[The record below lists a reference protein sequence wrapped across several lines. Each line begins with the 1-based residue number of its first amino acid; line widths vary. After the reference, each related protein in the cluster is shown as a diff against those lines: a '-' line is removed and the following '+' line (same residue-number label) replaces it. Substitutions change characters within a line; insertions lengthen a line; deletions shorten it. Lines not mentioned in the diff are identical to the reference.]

1 MQHALIRK
9 LESYETLSD
18 KDRRALNA
26 LVPKIRQVGAHV
38 DLAREGDPPDN
49 IHLILN
55 GFACR
60 YKVLADGKRQIM
72 AYLVPGDFC
81 DLNVFILDQMD
92 HNIGTISQCQVA
104 DIPREAIEEI
114 TANYPLITRAF
125 WWCAL
130 VDEAVLREWLVNM
143 GARAADERI
152 AHLLCE
158 LHARLEAV
166 GHSKDDS
173 YAFPFTQTDIADTMG
188 LSNVHVHRTLR
199 DLRAM
204 GLITLKHRVLTILDV
219 ERLKDF
225 CKFNANYL
233 HLKNARWIDRRSVN
247 WPSQLQG
254 G

>member
-18 KDRRALNA
+18 KDLRALNA
-26 LVPKIRQVGAHV
+26 LVPRIRQVGARV
-38 DLAREGDPPDN
+38 DLASEGDPPDN
-49 IHLILN
+49 VHLVLD

-60 YKVLADGKRQIM
+60 YKVLADGSRQIM

-92 HNIGTISQCQVA
+92 HNIGTISKCQVA
-104 DIPREAIEEI
+104 DIPRQAIEEI

-125 WWCAL
+125 WWCNL

-143 GARAADERI
+143 GVRAADERI
-152 AHLLCE
+152 AHLICE

-166 GHSKDDS
+166 GRCKDNS
-173 YAFPFTQTDIADTMG
+173 YEFPFTQTDIADTMG
-188 LSNVHVHRTLR
+188 LSNVHVNRTLR
-199 DLRAM
+199 DLRGM
-204 GLITLKHRVLTILDV
+204 GLITLKNRVMTILDV

-225 CKFNANYL
+225 CKFNPNYL
-233 HLKNARWIDRRSVN
+233 HLKSARWVDRRSVVWAN
-247 WPSQLQG
+247 LSQG
-254 G
+254 S